1 MPAGECF
8 PEHHPDRPDVAG
20 RRRRLAAQP
29 LRRDVRERPG
39 HVADRR
45 QRVRLG
51 EAGEAEVEQAD
62 RRLRPVLE
70 QDVRRLDVAVD
81 DSLPVRVGQAFEDL
95 RGRLDRAGVRQ
106 LSVPRRLAHRRA
118 GDVLVRDV
126 DVVAVARLRVD
137 PLAARMAELRG
148 RARLALGARAG
159 LALARDDL
167 ERDVEAVAL
176 VACEPHRAGASAAER
191 PDRPVA
197 TEDQLAGG
205 EGAGRSLHLLLR
217 FGHARSMS
225 FTGRTKGY
233 SDLARTG
240 SNRHDRT

>member
-1 MPAGECF
+1 MPARKCF
-8 PEHHPDRPDVAG
+8 PQHHADRPDITG

-29 LRRDVRERPG
+29 LRRDVREGPG
-39 HVADRR
+39 YVADRR

-51 EAGEAEVEQAD
+51 EPGEAEVEQAD
-62 RRLRPVLE
+62 RGLRTVLE
-70 QDVRRLDVAVD
+70 QDVCRLDVAVD
-81 DSLPVRVGQAFEDL
+81 DSLPVRVGEAFEDL

-106 LSVPRRLAHRRA
+106 LSVPSRLAHGRA

-126 DVVAVARLRVD
+126 DVAPVARLRVD

-148 RARLALGARAG
+148 RACLALGARAG
-159 LALARDDL
+159 FPLARDDL

-176 VACEPHRAGASAAER
+176 VACEPDRAGASASEW
-191 PDRPVA
+191 PDRPVT